1 MLRLSSSRP
10 RNGLQGRTVATTA
23 SIDPSAPVYEPHW
36 TLREARDRH
45 FAIGGFSEDQYA
57 ARFVRFRI
65 GKKSVWLPNSPG
77 RTRALPY
84 HDLHHVLT
92 AYPTSWRGEVE
103 IAAWELASGCRDYL
117 TVWVIN
123 LGALAIGLVLA
134 PTSAFRAFVRG
145 RHSDNLYG
153 DRHRSVVRQS
163 RGRRPRATEAR
174 RRHSPRAVA
183 RCRAVRRDGSCRRYA
198 RHEPRARGCRLACA
212 ALTALASRAG
222 PAFSVVFLSSL
233 TIGTSHAGFHAPSS
247 QLPRRACRRHR
258 LLG

>member
-1 MLRLSSSRP
+1 M
-10 RNGLQGRTVATTA
+10 QGRTVATTA

-36 TLREARDRH
+36 TLREARERH
-45 FAIGGFSEDQYA
+45 FAIGGFSEEQYA

-134 PTSAFRAFVRG
+134 PTAAFRAFVRG

-153 DRHRSVVRQS
+153 AVIAQLLGSHVGDVRAQL
-163 RGRRPRATEAR
+163 RLDADP
-174 RRHSPRAVA
+174 
-183 RCRAVRRDGSCRRYA
+183 
-198 RHEPRARGCRLACA
+198 PRARWQDA
-212 ALTALASRAG
+212 ALFFATAVAGVALVMCPVLVAAGLLA
-222 PAFSVVFLSSL
+222 
-233 TIGTSHAGFHAPSS
+233 
-247 QLPRRACRRHR
+247 QL
-258 LLG
+258 

>member
-23 SIDPSAPVYEPHW
+23 SIDPTAPVYEPHW

-45 FAIGGFSEDQYA
+45 FAIGGFCEEQYA
-57 ARFVRFRI
+57 ARFVRFRF
-65 GKKSVWLPNSPG
+65 GTRSVWLPKSPG

-117 TVWVIN
+117 TGWVIN

-134 PTSAFRAFVRG
+134 PTPACRAFVRG

-153 DRHRSVVRQS
+153 AVIAPLLGSHVGDI
-163 RGRRPRATEAR
+163 RAQLR
-174 RRHSPRAVA
+174 L
-183 RCRAVRRDGSCRRYA
+183 DGGT
-198 RHEPRARGCRLACA
+198 PRARWHDA
-212 ALTALASRAG
+212 ALFVATAVVGVTLVMSPVLVAAGLLA
-222 PAFSVVFLSSL
+222 
-233 TIGTSHAGFHAPSS
+233 
-247 QLPRRACRRHR
+247 
-258 LLG
+258 LL